1 MTKPQVHHFDYSPC
15 WLFPVMSVC
24 GLRAAR
30 TVNRVA
36 TLASPPYPRAIYGS
50 EKGIGK
56 LTGDEAGKAAALSQI
71 R

>member
-30 TVNRVA
+30 TVNRGGDDGKSAV
-36 TLASPPYPRAIYGS
+36 S
-50 EKGIGK
+50 EGY
-56 LTGDEAGKAAALSQI
+56 L